1 VLLQSFQLPKPGPL
15 ITRSEA
21 SRKANPYGTLG
32 LEEDMRRLL
41 GALLLVAGLFLF
53 SYAAHGCGDKLLILG
68 RPLRF
73 RSRPASILAYA
84 PPGSTLEPML
94 TSQQWTTA
102 ITKGKHRV
110 VVVLNPER
118 LSQVLKGERFDLIL
132 VASTEAT
139 VSLPQLADAFFPAV
153 VVPVVE
159 GVSREA
165 LRNAEKEYGVAVK
178 NAAKSGDYLSE
189 IDRAVGL
196 HDLRIEV
203 AARGKKNQKSG
214 S

>member
-1 VLLQSFQLPKPGPL
+1 
-15 ITRSEA
+15 
-21 SRKANPYGTLG
+21 
-32 LEEDMRRLL
+32 MRRLL
-41 GALLLVAGLFLF
+41 RALLLVAGFFLF
-53 SYAAHGCGDKLLILG
+53 SCTAHACGDKLLILG

-73 RSRPASILAYA
+73 KSRPASILVYA
-84 PPGSTLEPML
+84 PPGSALEPML

-110 VVVLNPER
+110 IVILTPER

-132 VASTEAT
+132 VAWTEAT
-139 VSLPQLADAFFPAV
+139 VSPAQLADTSFPAV

-159 GVSREA
+159 NVSRET
-165 LRNAEKEYGVAVK
+165 LRNAEKEYGVAMK
-178 NAAKSGDYLSE
+178 STAKSGDYLSE

-196 HDLRIEV
+196 HDLRIEA
-203 AARGKKNQKSG
+203 AARGKKNHNRG